1 MYNSTY
7 IYIYNH
13 VYIYIYTRCVYIYI
27 QIYLCVCDYDISQK
41 YEPSSST
48 PQHGLDLKQLKSLVF
63 DW

>member
-1 MYNSTY
+1 MYNST
-7 IYIYNH
+7 YIYNH
-13 VYIYIYTRCVYIYI
+13 VYIYIRGVYIYI